1 MFTKQCINSY
11 SSNWN
16 LIHYKYS
23 AYSGSYANLP
33 KFDKGNL
40 DLKEELFE
48 IDIDNDTVDDFKPHI
63 DGITK
68 EGYLM
73 KGPEIGESL
82 LLFTVL
88 VLSFLYVLR
97 I

>member
-1 MFTKQCINSY
+1 MNSY

-23 AYSGSYANLP
+23 AYSGSYADLP
-33 KFDKGNL
+33 KSNKGNG
-40 DLKEELFE
+40 DLKEELYE
-48 IDIDNDTVDDFKPHI
+48 VDIDNDAVDDFKPHI

-73 KGPEIGESL
+73 KGPEIG
-82 LLFTVL
+82 
-88 VLSFLYVLR
+88 
-97 I
+97 

>member
-23 AYSGSYANLP
+23 AYSGSYTNLP
-33 KFDKGNL
+33 KYDKGNI
-40 DLKEELFE
+40 DLKEELYE
-48 IDIDNDTVDDFKPHI
+48 IDIDSDAVDDFKPHI

-73 KGPEIGESL
+73 KGPEIGK
-82 LLFTVL
+82 FFVT
-88 VLSFLYVLR
+88 SFQDCFNNGFV
-97 I
+97 

>member
-1 MFTKQCINSY
+1 MNSY

-23 AYSGSYANLP
+23 AYSGSYADLP
-33 KFDKGNL
+33 KSDKGSNG
-40 DLKEELFE
+40 LKEEVYE
-48 IDIDNDTVDDFKPHI
+48 VDIDNDAVDDFKPHI

-73 KGPEIGESL
+73 KGPEIGKCFCVCFE
-82 LLFTVL
+82 F
-88 VLSFLYVLR
+88 
-97 I
+97 